1 MQRQQAVKG
10 AHISYSLIFLSS
22 FAVLSFLSKNICY
35 CLCLCGETLSD
46 HLSLQTES
54 IFTNT
59 KFLSVNFLK
68 ILPTKKIYYFSLWRA
83 EALWGRNCTA
93 YYLWYH
99 GLPGVLYTNTISH
112 HNITYSVLTTPCHD
126 ESLVQRSV
134 VTMLFGWLELIS
146 REEKEKASIQL

>member
-10 AHISYSLIFLSS
+10 ANISYSLIFLSS

-68 ILPTKKIYYFSLWRA
+68 IQRKRYITFPYEGA

>member
-10 AHISYSLIFLSS
+10 ANISYSLIFLSS

-68 ILPTKKIYYFSLWRA
+68 ILPTKKIYYFSLWRGWS
-83 EALWGRNCTA
+83 ALGSHLYRLW
-93 YYLWYH
+93 LWYH
-99 GLPGVLYTNTISH
+99 GLPGVMYTNTISH